1 VRWLGRLLLEQPN
14 VSLRH
19 GELAAAYLAA
29 WADPARRDAA
39 GEALG
44 ELVHLLGLRRLRE
57 RLSPPGS
64 D

>member
-1 VRWLGRLLLEQPN
+1 

-19 GELAAAYLAA
+19 AELAAACLQA

-44 ELVHLLGLRRLRE
+44 ELVHNLGLRRLRE
-57 RLSPPGS
+57 RLLPPAS
-64 D
+64 V